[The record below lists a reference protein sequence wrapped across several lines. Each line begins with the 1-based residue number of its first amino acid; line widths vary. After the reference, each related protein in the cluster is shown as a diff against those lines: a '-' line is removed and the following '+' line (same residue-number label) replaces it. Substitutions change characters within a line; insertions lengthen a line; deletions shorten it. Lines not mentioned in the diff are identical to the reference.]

1 MAYKNLFLDRD
12 GVINRR
18 IIGSYVRHWGEW
30 EFLERVQEA
39 LAVLARKFD
48 RIVVVTNQ
56 QGVAKGIMTAQ
67 ELEQLHEQMLQHIRQ
82 AGGRIDKVYACM
94 EHERANSYNRKPNP
108 GMAMQAQADFP
119 AIDLEASIMVGDSVS
134 DLVFGQQLGM
144 RTVLI
149 TTKPD
154 LDQVAYEAVKPH
166 VWAEFSSLWAFS
178 QAIIQE
184 H

>member
-18 IIGSYVRHWGEW
+18 IIGNYVRHWGEW
-30 EFLERVQEA
+30 DFLEKVPDA

-48 RIVVVTNQ
+48 RIVIVTNQ
-56 QGVAKGIMTAQ
+56 QGVAKGIMSAQ
-67 ELEQLHEQMLQHIRQ
+67 DLELLHEQMLQQIQQ

-94 EHERANSYNRKPNP
+94 EHERDNSYHRKPNA
-108 GMAMQAQADFP
+108 GMALQAQADFP
-119 AIDLEASIMVGDSVS
+119 AIDFEESIMVGDSVS

-149 TTKPD
+149 TTKSD
-154 LDQVAYEAVKPH
+154 LDQVAYEAVKDR
-166 VWAEFSSLWAFS
+166 VWAEFPSLWAFS
-178 QAIIQE
+178 QAFT
-184 H
+184 

>member
-18 IIGSYVRHWGEW
+18 IIGGYVRHWGEW
-30 EFLERVQEA
+30 AFLERVEEA

-48 RIVVVTNQ
+48 RIVIVTNQ
-56 QGVAKGIMTAQ
+56 QGVAKGIMTPA
-67 ELEQLHEQMLQHIRQ
+67 ELEHLHQQMLQHIRQ

-94 EHERANSYNRKPNP
+94 EHEQDDPYHRKPNP
-108 GMAMQAQADFP
+108 GMAMQAKADFP
-119 AIDLEASIMVGDSVS
+119 VIDFEASIMVGDSVS

-144 RTVLI
+144 RTVLL

-154 LDQVAYEAVKPH
+154 LDQVAYQAVKEH
-166 VWAEFSSLWAFS
+166 VWAEFPSLWAFS
-178 QAIIQE
+178 QALL
-184 H
+184 